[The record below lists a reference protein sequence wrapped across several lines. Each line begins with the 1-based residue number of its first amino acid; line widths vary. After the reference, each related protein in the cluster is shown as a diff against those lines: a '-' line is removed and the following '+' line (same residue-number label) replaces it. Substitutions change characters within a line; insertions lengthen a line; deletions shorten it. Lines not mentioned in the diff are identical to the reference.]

1 MSQVTPQTET
11 TPQTQAKPASA
22 PARNGGVK
30 EAKKASSLPTLSRYR
45 IAFYC
50 SRCARWLL
58 HEEAVFDRS
67 GRPRCPRCG
76 SPLRTKPIWKV
87 RT

>member
-1 MSQVTPQTET
+1 VNRPGRAPTPLTEAAPT
-11 TPQTQAKPASA
+11 LTQEVS
-22 PARNGGVK
+22 VK
-30 EAKKASSLPTLSRYR
+30 VDKKAPSLPILSRYR
-45 IAFYC
+45 IAYYC

-58 HEEAVFDRS
+58 HEQAVLDRM

-76 SPLRTKPIWKV
+76 SLLRTKPVWRA